1 MKHFAIITPAGRE
14 VFDPDKIQEALAA
27 HERHRVRS
35 IHEVSLAGEDGET
48 ITLSQA
54 DWHRVDDDT
63 PQGGAQEA
71 AR

>member
-1 MKHFAIITPAGRE
+1 MQHFTFDTNDPATFCAITEAGLRA
-14 VFDPDKIQEALAA
+14 FDRYHRNLEA
-27 HERHRVRS
+27 RTV
-35 IHEVSLAGEDGET
+35 
-48 ITLSQA
+48 TLSQA

>member
-1 MKHFAIITPAGRE
+1 MQHFTFDTNDPATFYAITEAGLRA
-14 VFDPDKIQEALAA
+14 FDRYHRNLEA
-27 HERHRVRS
+27 RTV
-35 IHEVSLAGEDGET
+35 
-48 ITLSQA
+48 TLSTA

>member
-1 MKHFAIITPAGRE
+1 MIYAHITPAG
-14 VFDPDKIQEALAA
+14 EAAGLTAEKLHDLIEQ
-27 HERHRVRS
+27 HERNRVRT
-35 IHEVSLAGEDGET
+35 V
-48 ITLSQA
+48 TLSTA

>member
-1 MKHFAIITPAGRE
+1 MQHQTETAPDFILISEQGR
-14 VFDPDKIQEALAA
+14 
-27 HERHRVRS
+27 
-35 IHEVSLAGEDGET
+35 LAGLRAFDRYHRNLEART
-48 ITLSQA
+48 VTLSTA